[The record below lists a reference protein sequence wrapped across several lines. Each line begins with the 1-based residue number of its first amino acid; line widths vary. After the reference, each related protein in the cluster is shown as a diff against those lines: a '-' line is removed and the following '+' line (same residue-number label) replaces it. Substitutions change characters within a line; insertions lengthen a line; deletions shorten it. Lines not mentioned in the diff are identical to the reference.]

1 MTLVFLFGLAVGFS
15 LALLC
20 VGLVIEARAES
31 RAALERSW
39 KRGQR

>member
-1 MTLVFLFGLAVGFS
+1 MMPFLFGLAVGFS

-20 VGLVIEARAES
+20 VGLFIESRAES

>member
-15 LALLC
+15 SALLC